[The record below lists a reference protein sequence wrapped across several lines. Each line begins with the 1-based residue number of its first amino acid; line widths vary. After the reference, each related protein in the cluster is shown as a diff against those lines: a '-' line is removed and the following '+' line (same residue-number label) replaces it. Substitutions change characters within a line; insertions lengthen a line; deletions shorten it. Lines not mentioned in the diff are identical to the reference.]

1 MSLSPGTRLGA
12 YTVVA
17 PLGAGGM
24 GEVYRAADTTLGR
37 EVALKLLPEAFA
49 SDPERIARFEREA
62 RLLASVNHPAI
73 AHLYGFEKATLDGG
87 GVVHFIAMELVEGED
102 LAERLKRGPI
112 PVDESLAIAKQVAEA
127 LEEAHEKGIIHRDL
141 KPGNVK
147 VTPDGKVKVLDFGLA
162 KAWSGESGGVASS
175 ADLSQ
180 SPTLAHTG
188 TAAGLILGTAAY
200 MSPEQ
205 ARGRVVDKRAD
216 VWAFGA
222 LLYEM
227 LAGRRLF
234 EGETVSDTLAAV
246 LKTDPEW
253 AALPTGTPETVR
265 KLLRRCLERDPKQRL
280 RDIGEARIALGD
292 AGGLSATSDTPAGS
306 RAAASW
312 RSPLAWAALALV
324 AVASAGVGAWS
335 WARLRPPAPGTVT
348 RFTIPLPPGQV
359 LAGNSGPA
367 ITRDGRRIAYVA
379 GDASGVSRLHVRAL
393 DRFES
398 SVIPDSEGAQQP
410 FFSPDGEKL
419 GFFARGKLLTAAV
432 SGGAPT
438 PIADGSYQTFGG
450 TWGEDDTIVFV
461 PNLMTGL
468 LRVPSSG
475 GKPRALTTPDGASK
489 GYGHVFPQFL
499 PGGRSVLFT
508 VWGGPNQELAG
519 AALLPLESAEW
530 TSVLSTASS
539 ASATPGHLLL
549 SGPRGVTAVPFDPDH
564 PRPAGARTLVLDDVF
579 STPNIARSWFGASAT
594 GTLVYVPGDPALG
607 TLAWVDRDG
616 TISPIEDQPSR
627 LKDPSLSPDG
637 TRVVLV
643 EDFTLWM
650 MELRRGTRTRLT
662 LDDEGTNRFTAWS
675 RDGTR
680 VLFASNRS
688 GDFEIYSVPAGG
700 GKATLRLARPGI
712 QFPLSEAPDGSLLF
726 AERARGSATNLLVLS
741 PDGAVT
747 PFVVSPFSN
756 VGGQFSPDGRTVAY
770 VSDETGRDEVYV
782 RSLARPGDV
791 VGVSTD
797 GGGAPR
803 WSPDG
808 KQLFYRRGDAF
819 LVASVTSAGPL
830 SVSDS
835 RKLFE
840 IRAAPGSSTQIPSYG
855 VSPDGRRFLV
865 RILDPRAIPTQINV
879 VQNWFEELKAKVPV
893 R

>member
-1 MSLSPGTRLGA
+1 
-12 YTVVA
+12 
-17 PLGAGGM
+17 
-24 GEVYRAADTTLGR
+24 
-37 EVALKLLPEAFA
+37 
-49 SDPERIARFEREA
+49 
-62 RLLASVNHPAI
+62 
-73 AHLYGFEKATLDGG
+73 
-87 GVVHFIAMELVEGED
+87 
-102 LAERLKRGPI
+102 
-112 PVDESLAIAKQVAEA
+112 
-127 LEEAHEKGIIHRDL
+127 
-141 KPGNVK
+141 
-147 VTPDGKVKVLDFGLA
+147 
-162 KAWSGESGGVASS
+162 
-175 ADLSQ
+175 
-180 SPTLAHTG
+180 
-188 TAAGLILGTAAY
+188 
-200 MSPEQ
+200 
-205 ARGRVVDKRAD
+205 
-216 VWAFGA
+216 
-222 LLYEM
+222 
-227 LAGRRLF
+227 
-234 EGETVSDTLAAV
+234 
-246 LKTDPEW
+246 
-253 AALPTGTPETVR
+253 
-265 KLLRRCLERDPKQRL
+265 
-280 RDIGEARIALGD
+280 
-292 AGGLSATSDTPAGS
+292 
-306 RAAASW
+306 
-312 RSPLAWAALALV
+312 
-324 AVASAGVGAWS
+324 
-335 WARLRPPAPGTVT
+335 
-348 RFTIPLPPGQV
+348 
-359 LAGNSGPA
+359 
-367 ITRDGRRIAYVA
+367 
-379 GDASGVSRLHVRAL
+379 
-393 DRFES
+393 
-398 SVIPDSEGAQQP
+398 
-410 FFSPDGEKL
+410 
-419 GFFARGKLLTAAV
+419 
-432 SGGAPT
+432 
-438 PIADGSYQTFGG
+438 
-450 TWGEDDTIVFV
+450 
-461 PNLMTGL
+461 
-468 LRVPSSG
+468 
-475 GKPRALTTPDGASK
+475 
-489 GYGHVFPQFL
+489 
-499 PGGRSVLFT
+499 
-508 VWGGPNQELAG
+508 
-519 AALLPLESAEW
+519 
-530 TSVLSTASS
+530 
-539 ASATPGHLLL
+539 
-549 SGPRGVTAVPFDPDH
+549 VPFDPDH

-616 TISPIEDQPSR
+616 TISSIEDQPSR